1 MSLMGLLK
9 CPKKSKI
16 AGNSMATKKDYYEV
30 LGVTKTASK
39 DDIKKAFHK
48 LAHKFHPDK
57 KEGDSD
63 KFKELSEAYSVLSDD
78 KKRAEYDS
86 YGRVFG
92 GGGGAGAGFSGF
104 NASGFDFSQF
114 QEAFNQGGFD
124 MGDIFSDFFA
134 GQGGA
139 PRARRGRD
147 ISIDLELSF
156 RDSVFGVKRTVLLA
170 KTSVCDA
177 CQGSGAV
184 MGTDMVT
191 CTHCN
196 GAGKVHETQNSFF
209 GTVTMVQP
217 CKHCKGQ
224 GKVPKEKCPT
234 CRGEGVYKK
243 QDEIEIAV
251 PAGIEGGEM
260 IRLMGYGEAVAGGPS
275 GDLYVKVH
283 VRPDPRF
290 KKDGPN
296 LVTELSVKLSDALL
310 GASYKIETLEGQET
324 VEIPMGVTHGEML
337 QIKGK
342 GVPTARGK
350 RGDLYV
356 KVKINLPSKL
366 SRSARNLVEKLREEG
381 I

>member
-1 MSLMGLLK
+1 MSAK
-9 CPKKSKI
+9 R
-16 AGNSMATKKDYYEV
+16 DYYEL
-30 LGVTKTASK
+30 LGVQKSATKE
-39 DDIKKAFHK
+39 DIKKAFHK

-57 KEGDSD
+57 KEGDSN
-63 KFKELSEAYSVLSDD
+63 KFKEVSEAYSILSDD

-92 GGGGAGAGFSGF
+92 GGAPGAGAGGF
-104 NASGFDFSQF
+104 NTAGFDFSQF
-114 QEAFNQGGFD
+114 QDAFNQGGFD

-134 GQGGA
+134 GGGSTRGKA
-139 PRARRGRD
+139 RGRD
-147 ISIDLELSF
+147 ISIDLEISF

-170 KTSVCDA
+170 KTGLCDT
-177 CQGSGAV
+177 CKGSGAAKGSEV
-184 MGTDMVT
+184 AT

-196 GAGKVHETQNSFF
+196 GQGKVHETTNSFF

-217 CKHCKGQ
+217 CRHCKGK
-224 GKVPKEKCPT
+224 GKIAKEKCHT
-234 CRGEGVYKK
+234 CRGEGIYKK
-243 QDEIEIAV
+243 QEEIEINV
-251 PAGIEGGEM
+251 PAGIDGGEM
-260 IRLMGYGEAVAGGPS
+260 IRLTGMGEAVADGIA

-283 VRPDPRF
+283 VQPDARF

-310 GASYKIETLEGQET
+310 GSSYKIETLDGPEMLD
-324 VEIPMGVTHGEML
+324 IPQGVTHGETL

-342 GVPTARGK
+342 GVPIARGK

-356 KVKINLPSKL
+356 RIKINLPSKL
-366 SRSARNLVEKLREEG
+366 SRSAKSLIEKLKEEG